1 MKARGAWVVG
11 RASHWL
17 NPTRL
22 SRTPHAEMKTSIV
35 TLLALLLGLFGASAP
50 LRAQTVEFFSTPRV
64 AWPEPLPG
72 EPLPQ
77 PIFGFV
83 SNPFGW
89 FEWDGGMLS
98 IAVSGEMTDDGVGSD
113 WPYRLSIGTLVEAT
127 YTMKF
132 EFTGGPLVSAYAPM
146 PEMGLPGMVTW
157 YYSTTWVLSG
167 EELALLRNSEL
178 FLFVE
183 AYDGSGTAIPITPIP
198 EAATWGALGLIFLA
212 AIWRRRLQLLS
223 RRRVM
228 AAANSVTAPNPSA

>member
-72 EPLPQ
+72 ELLPPQ
-77 PIFGFV
+77 IIGFG

-89 FEWDGGMLS
+89 FEWDGSVLNISVRG
-98 IAVSGEMTDDGVGSD
+98 VMTDDGVGSD

-127 YTMKF
+127 YTMRF
-132 EFTGGPLVSAYAPM
+132 EFTDGPLVSAYAPM

-167 EELALLRNSEL
+167 EELGLLRNSEL

-198 EAATWGALGLIFLA
+198 EAATWGVGALALA
-212 AIWRRRLQLLS
+212 AGWLGRRRA
-223 RRRVM
+223 RREWAGAR
-228 AAANSVTAPNPSA
+228 